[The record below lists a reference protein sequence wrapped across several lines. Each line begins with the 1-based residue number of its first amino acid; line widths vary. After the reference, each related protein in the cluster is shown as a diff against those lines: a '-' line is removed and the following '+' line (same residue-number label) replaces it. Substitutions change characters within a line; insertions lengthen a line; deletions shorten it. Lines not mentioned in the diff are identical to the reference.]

1 MKRLVYLFKYCKL
14 LLDIKI
20 YGSRY
25 DGIYVYECPKCVRR
39 IYTVYGD
46 KGITPF
52 AISCSKCNNMM
63 AHSKTIEGKPWI
75 RPTPWVRPTF
85 RQMLKLSPEMIEY
98 VLGGGL
104 ILKTHLK

>member
-1 MKRLVYLFKYCKL
+1 
-14 LLDIKI
+14 
-20 YGSRY
+20 
-25 DGIYVYECPKCVRR
+25 
-39 IYTVYGD
+39 
-46 KGITPF
+46 
-52 AISCSKCNNMM
+52 M

>member
-1 MKRLVYLFKYCKL
+1 MKRLVYLFRYCKL
-14 LLDIKI
+14 LLDIKT

-25 DGIYVYECPKCVRR
+25 DGIYVYECLKCGHR

-46 KGITPF
+46 KGIMPF

-63 AHSKTIEGKPWI
+63 AHNKTIEGEPWI